1 MAVKKAVSKKKAVA
15 KKKAT
20 PVASAKNKTTA
31 PKKVVKKATSA
42 KKATVKKAVAKK
54 TTPTKKTAVKKA
66 VVKESTT
73 AKKAVAK
80 KAVAKKTT
88 AKKAVAKKTTAK
100 KAVAKKTTAAK
111 KAVVAEKVI
120 PAKKAAVKKTASKKA
135 PVSKKTLPAKKIVT
149 KATPPAKKPA
159 ATKKNT
165 AIAKKS
171 IKKAVTIKGGA
182 IPDEPIVGTTLPVDG
197 IQPYTISK
205 GESYMNDEQYAHF
218 RKILIAW
225 KRQLMEEVD
234 RTVHHMKADAANH
247 ADPADRAT
255 QEEEFSL
262 ELRTRDRER
271 KLIKKIDESLVT
283 IDLGDYGYCEA
294 CGIEVGIRRL
304 EARPTATLC
313 IDCKTLQEIKE
324 KQNFA

>member
-66 VVKESTT
+66 VVKES
-73 AKKAVAK
+73 
-80 KAVAKKTT
+80 TT